1 MKKLFIVFFII
12 LAGVNA
18 MAYQKPV
25 ERFYDAQS
33 VLEELIEKPDS
44 GAFKELLKK
53 AKGIAFF
60 PNVIRGG
67 LVVGGQYGEGF
78 LLKRDKENNEWL
90 GPLFLKLYKVS
101 YGPQI
106 GLESIGLILL
116 IMNDNGFEGFT
127 RDNITLG
134 GSLSV
139 SAGPIG
145 RSLSAD
151 FDYTLQAILSYSLSR
166 GFYAGFTLEG
176 SLIKNDRDA
185 NKEFFG
191 SYAVAKEILKKKA
204 TDYPK
209 ISDLVEQL
217 NSLINGSQKE
227 NDRKNLDSK
236 I

>member
-18 MAYQKPV
+18 MANQKPV

-33 VLEELIEKPDS
+33 VLEELIVKPDS

-53 AKGIAFF
+53 AKGVAFF

-78 LLKRDKENNEWL
+78 LLKRDKENDQWY

-127 RDNITLG
+127 KDNITLG
-134 GSLSV
+134 GSLSI
-139 SAGPIG
+139 SAGPVG

-151 FDYTLQAILSYSLSR
+151 FDYTLQAIVSYSLSR

-176 SLIKNDRDA
+176 SLIKNDRDINNEFYGEYVPAKDILIRKA
-185 NKEFFG
+185 NE
-191 SYAVAKEILKKKA
+191 SPEIVDLI
-204 TDYPK
+204 K
-209 ISDLVEQL
+209 ILDSI
-217 NSLINGSQKE
+217 INGTQREIDEESYDTK
-227 NDRKNLDSK
+227 L
-236 I
+236 

>member
-18 MAYQKPV
+18 MANQKPV

-33 VLEELIEKPDS
+33 VLEELIVKPDS

-53 AKGIAFF
+53 AKGVAFF

-78 LLKRDKENNEWL
+78 LLKRDKENDQWY

-127 RDNITLG
+127 KDNITLG
-134 GSLSV
+134 GSLSI
-139 SAGPIG
+139 SAGPVG

-151 FDYTLQAILSYSLSR
+151 FDYTLQAIVSYSLSR

-176 SLIKNDRDA
+176 SLVKNDRDINNEFYGEYFPAKDILIRKA
-185 NKEFFG
+185 NE
-191 SYAVAKEILKKKA
+191 SPEIVNLI
-204 TDYPK
+204 K
-209 ISDLVEQL
+209 ILDSI
-217 NSLINGSQKE
+217 INGTQREIDEESYDTKP
-227 NDRKNLDSK
+227 
-236 I
+236 

>member
-1 MKKLFIVFFII
+1 MKKLLFVAFTI
-12 LAGVNA
+12 LAGVSM
-18 MAYQKPV
+18 MANQKPA
-25 ERFYDAQS
+25 EKFYDAQT
-33 VLEELIEKPDS
+33 VLEELVEKPDS
-44 GAFKELLKK
+44 GAFKGLLKK
-53 AKGIAFF
+53 ARGIAFY

-78 LLKRDKENNEWL
+78 LLKRDKETDQWY

-106 GLESIGLILL
+106 GLQSIGLILL

-127 RDNITLG
+127 KDNITLG

-176 SLIKNDRDA
+176 SLVKNDRDS
-185 NKEFFG
+185 NREFYG
-191 SYAVAKEILKKKA
+191 EYISAKDILKRKAADSPEISELIEIL
-204 TDYPK
+204 D
-209 ISDLVEQL
+209 SM
-217 NSLINGSQKE
+217 INGT
-227 NDRKNLDSK
+227 RKNSEIDNYK
-236 I
+236 PGI

>member
-1 MKKLFIVFFII
+1 
-12 LAGVNA
+12 
-18 MAYQKPV
+18 
-25 ERFYDAQS
+25 
-33 VLEELIEKPDS
+33 
-44 GAFKELLKK
+44 
-53 AKGIAFF
+53 
-60 PNVIRGG
+60 
-67 LVVGGQYGEGF
+67 
-78 LLKRDKENNEWL
+78 
-90 GPLFLKLYKVS
+90 
-101 YGPQI
+101 
-106 GLESIGLILL
+106 
-116 IMNDNGFEGFT
+116 MNDNGFEGFT

>member
-1 MKKLFIVFFII
+1 MKKFFILFFII

-18 MAYQKPV
+18 MANQKPV

-33 VLEELIEKPDS
+33 VLEELIVKPDS

-53 AKGIAFF
+53 AKGVAFF

-78 LLKRDKENNEWL
+78 LLKRDKENDQWY

-127 RDNITLG
+127 KDNITLG
-134 GSLSV
+134 GSLSI
-139 SAGPIG
+139 SAGPVG

-166 GFYAGFTLEG
+166 GFYAGLTLEG

-185 NKEFFG
+185 NEEFFG
-191 SYAVAKEILKKKA
+191 RYIESKEILKKKA
-204 TDYPK
+204 NDYPE
-209 ISDLVEQL
+209 ISDLIEQL
-217 NSLINGSQKE
+217 NSLINGTHKE
-227 NDRKNLDSK
+227 NGEKNLDSK